1 MKDYNIGKIYE
12 IFGDDYNI
20 KISPIN
26 TNSYKDISTYIDF
39 LNCENILRRSY
50 ELPSSSILTVYQIE
64 IDNTNEQSLING
76 IEYAVF
82 DENKKRLDLSLC
94 KSETIKINYQMNT
107 LLINMSKVYYY
118 DKLGID
124 VFNIEHEFFNDICYS
139 YSENGSDMILKDRI
153 SDIYENYSLCESNC
167 EYDKVNLIQKT
178 VTCKCDI
185 KTNIDLE
192 VEPPSL
198 AKIILDSFKDSNV
211 AVIKCYYLVFSFKS
225 KFQNIGFLT
234 FTFLVFLH
242 IPFFIHYLRTN
253 ISSIIK
259 YIINEMSKFNYLCN
273 QFNPI
278 KKRAIKFNKKKN
290 KYCDNSKNIIKKLN
304 KNKKKNVNIFKNLNL
319 FKKNN
324 YKNNS
329 DISSIAKLK
338 SLNNSNQLNLLE
350 NNDKKNIK
358 SRNRIKRTKKGLPFL
373 LFNYKIY
380 NNNFFNLKGS
390 ELKKDNEFFFS
401 SKNYSST
408 H

>member
-1 MKDYNIGKIYE
+1 
-12 IFGDDYNI
+12 
-20 KISPIN
+20 
-26 TNSYKDISTYIDF
+26 
-39 LNCENILRRSY
+39 
-50 ELPSSSILTVYQIE
+50 
-64 IDNTNEQSLING
+64 
-76 IEYAVF
+76 
-82 DENKKRLDLSLC
+82 
-94 KSETIKINYQMNT
+94 
-107 LLINMSKVYYY
+107 
-118 DKLGID
+118 
-124 VFNIEHEFFNDICYS
+124 
-139 YSENGSDMILKDRI
+139 MILKDRI

-304 KNKKKNVNIFKNLNL
+304 KNKKKNLIF
-319 FKKNN
+319 
-324 YKNNS
+324 
-329 DISSIAKLK
+329 LK
-338 SLNNSNQLNLLE
+338 
-350 NNDKKNIK
+350 I
-358 SRNRIKRTKKGLPFL
+358 
-373 LFNYKIY
+373 
-380 NNNFFNLKGS
+380 
-390 ELKKDNEFFFS
+390 
-401 SKNYSST
+401 
-408 H
+408 